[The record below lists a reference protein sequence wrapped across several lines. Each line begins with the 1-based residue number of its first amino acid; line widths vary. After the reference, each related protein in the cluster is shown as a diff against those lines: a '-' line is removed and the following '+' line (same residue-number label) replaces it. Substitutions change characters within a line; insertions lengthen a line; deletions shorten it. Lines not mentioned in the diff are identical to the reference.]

1 MSAAEEIAGY
11 RVHPIASMFPL
22 IEGRAFDELVEDI
35 REHGLREPVVVADDG
50 VLLDGRNR
58 VRACEAAGVEIV
70 EDVHGGSDVA
80 GFIVSHN
87 LHRRHL
93 TDAQRAMIAARMAN
107 LPTTGGRP
115 PKTSP
120 IGDVSPEP
128 AVTRSTA
135 KDLMQV
141 SEGSLHRAKVITEK
155 AIPEVAD
162 MATQGHVS
170 LDAGSRVAAL
180 PREEQEKFV
189 ADVKAGTPVS
199 EAAPK
204 PAPKVRANPKPKS
217 DDSSL
222 TRPQPPKFGGNRK
235 KHAQILESVAISL
248 QGLAMVADE
257 ITEFDAS
264 VTDEEAVRLADDL
277 SKSIRSLNRIKQN
290 LYRKATP

>member
-1 MSAAEEIAGY
+1 MSTVEEIAGY

-22 IEGRAFDELVEDI
+22 IEGRAFDDLVEDI
-35 REHGLREPVVVADDG
+35 REHGLREPVVVDDDG

-93 TDAQRAMIAARMAN
+93 TDAQRALIAARMAN
-107 LPTTGGRP
+107 LPNGYRP
-115 PKTSP
+115 SP
-120 IGDVSPEP
+120 IGEGAEP

-141 SEGSLHRAKVITEK
+141 SEGSLHRAKVITDK

-162 MATQGHVS
+162 MAGQGQVS
-170 LDAGSRVAAL
+170 LDAGMRVAQL
-180 PREEQEKFV
+180 PPHEQEQFV
-189 ADVKAGTPVS
+189 ADVAAGKSVR
-199 EAAPK
+199 EAAPQK
-204 PAPKVRANPKPKS
+204 ERREPKPKPA
-217 DDSSL
+217 DDSRLS
-222 TRPQPPKFGGNRK
+222 RPQPPKYGGNRK
-235 KHAQILESVAISL
+235 KHAAVIDSIAVSL
-248 QGLAMVADE
+248 SGLAMAADD
-257 ITEFDAS
+257 ITDLDAS
-264 VTDEEAVRLADDL
+264 VTSEEAARLADDL

-290 LYRKATP
+290 LYRKATS

>member
-22 IEGRAFDELVEDI
+22 IEGRAFDDLVEDI
-35 REHGLREPVVVADDG
+35 REHGLREPVVVDDDG

-58 VRACEAAGVEIV
+58 VRACEAAGVEIT

-93 TDAQRAMIAARMAN
+93 TDAQRALIAARMAN
-107 LPTTGGRP
+107 LQRGDFNQGGRVG
-115 PKTSP
+115 TP
-120 IGDVSPEP
+120 IGGPDPEP

-141 SEGSLHRAKVITEK
+141 SEGSLHRAKVITDK

-162 MATQGHVS
+162 MAGQGQVS
-170 LDAGSRVAAL
+170 LDAGMRVAQL
-180 PREEQEKFV
+180 PPHEQERFV
-189 ADVKAGTPVS
+189 ADVAAGRSVR

-204 PAPKVRANPKPKS
+204 QERREPKPKPAG
-217 DDSSL
+217 DSRLS
-222 TRPQPPKFGGNRK
+222 RPQPPKYGGNRK
-235 KHAQILESVAISL
+235 KHAAVIDSIAVSL
-248 QGLAMVADE
+248 SGLAMAADD
-257 ITEFDAS
+257 ITDLDAS
-264 VTDEEAVRLADDL
+264 VTSEEAARLADDL

-290 LYRKATP
+290 LHRKATS